1 VLEYPKRFVKYQL
14 TFLLEGF
21 TIRLVDE
28 DLHREPTILTLKLE
42 SVGVAL
48 RQRPA
53 AANLG
58 TKISHHSHPQARV
71 SGVALRQRPAAANL
85 VTKISHHSHP
95 QARVSGG
102 GAKAAPCR
110 GQSRY

>member
-71 SGVALRQRPAAANL
+71 SG
-85 VTKISHHSHP
+85 
-95 QARVSGG
+95 G

>member
-14 TFLLEGF
+14 SFLLEGL

-28 DLHREPTILTLKLE
+28 DLVSMLHRNSEPPTILTLKLE
-42 SVGVAL
+42 SVGVHL

-58 TKISHHSHPQARV
+58 
-71 SGVALRQRPAAANL
+71 N
-85 VTKISHHSHP
+85 
-95 QARVSGG
+95 
-102 GAKAAPCR
+102 
-110 GQSRY
+110 

>member
-1 VLEYPKRFVKYQL
+1 MLEYPKRFVKYQL

-58 TKISHHSHPQARV
+58 TKISHHSHPQAPV
-71 SGVALRQRPAAANL
+71 SR
-85 VTKISHHSHP
+85 
-95 QARVSGG
+95 G
-102 GAKAAPCR
+102 GAQAAPCS